1 MDTREKIRR
10 YKLYQAEEWELE
22 ESNRLRAQRQHWLP
36 AREWKTMGL
45 MITQDIEKEPWP
57 EPFAETVEGKVVA
70 IGGLPRGTSD
80 GKPAVVIRANL
91 SDRTYESYVARHFER
106 WQAADASPA
115 KVSSP
120 AETVA
125 GDLNRPVG
133 PKLKLP
139 SASIPAI
146 SIMEPESPPAS
157 PPRKR

>member
-91 SDRTYESYVARHFER
+91 SDGRVATVQIALDELLQGVDALWLRYGRTQQFSV
-106 WQAADASPA
+106 
-115 KVSSP
+115 
-120 AETVA
+120 
-125 GDLNRPVG
+125 
-133 PKLKLP
+133 
-139 SASIPAI
+139 
-146 SIMEPESPPAS
+146 
-157 PPRKR
+157 